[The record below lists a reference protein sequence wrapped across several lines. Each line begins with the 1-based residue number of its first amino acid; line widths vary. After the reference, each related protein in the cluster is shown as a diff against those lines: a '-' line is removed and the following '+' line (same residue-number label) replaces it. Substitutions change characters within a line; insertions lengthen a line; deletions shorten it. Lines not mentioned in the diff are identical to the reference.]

1 MIVELQQKRFSVRE
15 FTDEPVPGEV
25 VAEMLEAARLSPS
38 GGNAQDWSFG
48 VVTDRT
54 LIARIATAAYQQGW
68 IAPAPLV
75 VVLCTK
81 GGTDAPG
88 ERRIQKQR
96 FPHLADR
103 IDAMDDDLYLALN
116 LREHQTKIAGTAM
129 TMTALER
136 GVGST
141 WVSKFDVN
149 AVAELI
155 DPPDGFVPSEI
166 LVLGY
171 PAGARTHA
179 PRKPL
184 GEVVFR
190 RP

>member
-1 MIVELQQKRFSVRE
+1 MIVELQKKRFSVRKFAE
-15 FTDEPVPGEV
+15 RSVPEEV

-48 VVTDRT
+48 VVTDHA
-54 LIARIATAAYQQGW
+54 LIEQIAVAAYDQKW

-103 IDAMDDDLYLALN
+103 IDAMDDELYLALN
-116 LREHQTKIAGTAM
+116 MREHQTKIAGTVMALA
-129 TMTALER
+129 ALEH

-141 WVSKFDVN
+141 WVSRFDVN
-149 AVAELI
+149 AVAALI
-155 DPPDGFVPSEI
+155 DPPTGFVPSEI

-171 PAGARTHA
+171 PADEQTHA
-179 PRKPL
+179 PKKPL
-184 GEVVFR
+184 EEIVFR
-190 RP
+190 RA